1 MSVDFGFE
9 PVKRGKRYFISY
21 KSSDADRIGEIARE
35 LNKLGVPMWYDH
47 GLEYGL
53 KWKSEISKEINKSE
67 AFIIFVTKG
76 VFSDYESFIVDEY
89 EIASNS
95 KKTIFPVW
103 LDEINSD
110 PVYGDVREE
119 MSYLYVGLNNRHLL
133 EMVGQQSPEKIA
145 AEMVSRLQLIH
156 GREPQPP
163 TKHDLRQSAQ
173 NPCSFSALMKSA
185 VSFIWD
191 SVSAH
196 APFLKKLLAV
206 GVFAI
211 AAVVLISF
219 AKSFSEGALSPV
231 ITESEIT
238 PYSEIGPSTEASTD
252 TETEAQP
259 DETFAPIELNDGIRK
274 GDRNVLFGNYPQ
286 GENEEV
292 EPLAWRVLDVKEGK
306 ALLLTEKLIDRVAYN
321 DHEKN
326 VTWEKCTL
334 REWLNSEFIGRAFN
348 DDERARIL
356 ETTNYNFDNPKYG
369 TEGGEAT
376 VDRVFILSIDE
387 ANKYFVKKEDRMAIP
402 TPYALTRGGYEST
415 ALEIKG
421 TRTGWWFLRS
431 PGGSR
436 SAAAA
441 IETDGAIYLIGSNV
455 DNFSAIVRP
464 AIWVELK

>member
-9 PVKRGKRYFISY
+9 PVKHGKRYFVSY
-21 KSSDADRIGEIARE
+21 KSSDAGRVGKIARE
-35 LNKLGVPMWYDH
+35 LNRLGVPLWYDH

-89 EIASNS
+89 EIASTG
-95 KKTIFPVW
+95 KKNIFPIW
-103 LDEINSD
+103 LDDVKPD
-110 PVYGDVREE
+110 PVDGDVKEE
-119 MSYLYVGLNNRHLL
+119 MLYLYVDLSNRHLL
-133 EMVGQQSPEKIA
+133 EMVGKSPEKIA
-145 AEMVSRLQLIH
+145 AEMVSRLHLIN

-163 TKHDLRQSAQ
+163 TKHVPSQSGQ
-173 NPCSFSALMKSA
+173 NPSSISALMRSA

-191 SVSAH
+191 PISAH
-196 APFLKKLLAV
+196 ASLLKKVVAMC
-206 GVFAI
+206 VFSA
-211 AAVVLISF
+211 AAVMIFSF
-219 AKSFSEGALSPV
+219 ANSLSRGAVSPF
-231 ITESEIT
+231 ITTESEII
-238 PYSEIGPSTEASTD
+238 PYGDTALSADATTD
-252 TETEAQP
+252 IETEVQA
-259 DETFAPIELNDGIRK
+259 DETFAPIELNDSIKK

-292 EPLAWRVLDVKEGK
+292 EPLAWRVLDTKEGK

-369 TEGGEAT
+369 TEGGEVT

-387 ANKYFVKKEDRMAIP
+387 ANKYFDKKEDRMAIP
-402 TPYALTRGGYEST
+402 TRYALTRGGYEST